1 MAKRKKRKATANR
14 QSGRVGVVNLPGG
27 RKAEIIREGDPEGR
41 AVVHPR
47 TVDTL
52 GRMRRSGSITP
63 SMHDAARDFQAQ
75 FTIAALDTLRGASLV
90 KISGGGHAADL
101 TDRQVAARE
110 KVLRAMDVLG
120 GINSPAGSCVWYVVG
135 LEHSIRQWAMRQ
147 GWSGRTVHISQ
158 APGMLVAALGML
170 AAHYGYKQPHQK
182 LGD

>member
-1 MAKRKKRKATANR
+1 MAKRKKRKAAANR
-14 QSGRVGVVNLPGG
+14 QSGVAGVVNLPGG

-52 GRMRRSGSITP
+52 GKMRRSGSITP
-63 SMHDAARDFQAQ
+63 SMHD
-75 FTIAALDTLRGASLV
+75 AALDTLRGASLV